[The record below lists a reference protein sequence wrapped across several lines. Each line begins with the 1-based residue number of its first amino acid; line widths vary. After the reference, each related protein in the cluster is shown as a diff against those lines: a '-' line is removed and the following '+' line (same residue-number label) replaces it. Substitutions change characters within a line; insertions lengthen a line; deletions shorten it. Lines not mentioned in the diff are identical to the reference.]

1 MSSSGKI
8 TERIRKIRKYLQK
21 FLGRIA
27 DRLVRGYKY
36 GLGPLER
43 EMGKSKQRQREMSE
57 RRRFHLHNR
66 IHYEEL
72 LAKQGGALEIYA
84 KFAEKDRELYGALYG
99 KDP

>member
-1 MSSSGKI
+1 MSSSSKTI
-8 TERIRKIRKYLQK
+8 ERIRKIHKYVQK
-21 FLGRIA
+21 SLRRIA

-43 EMGKSKQRQREMSE
+43 EMGKSKQRQREMRE

-66 IHYEEL
+66 IHYEDL

-84 KFAEKDRELYGALYG
+84 KFAQKDRELYGALYG
-99 KDP
+99 EDL

>member
-1 MSSSGKI
+1 MSFRGKTI
-8 TERIRKIRKYLQK
+8 ERIRKIRKYLQK
-21 FLGRIA
+21 SLRRLA

-43 EMGKSKQRQREMSE
+43 EMGKSKQRKREMSG

-66 IHYEEL
+66 IYYEDL

-84 KFAEKDRELYGALYG
+84 KFAQKDRELYRALYRE
-99 KDP
+99 DP